1 MAAEKKRLQYVD
13 MIKGIAI
20 LWIVCYHLIAP
31 NGPKNLI
38 INHLMDA
45 MLVSFFFFSGYFYRP
60 GKRSIGES
68 IWNRTKSLMAPFFK
82 YSLLFWAVG
91 SVYLVATQEETIKE
105 AFLCLRNFFA
115 GCIWNRVIQDWF
127 GWEYYSLGKRDF
139 FLADFWF
146 LIALLFASILFF
158 LIADLALKSKAGSI
172 ITAATLFA
180 VTGICLHF
188 GVVLPYNLQLIP
200 YWTAF
205 LLLGAFFGQN
215 RLLELES
222 LSRGARWGAGICLLA
237 AGIVVSIVKEPS
249 PNQFRGSFGE
259 NEVMS
264 MLLCI
269 VTAILIIWGAGIVCV
284 LIETAGVRVKE
295 LAWLGSHSLL
305 IYLYHMFFAWII
317 CAITG
322 FSVRYEDPSP
332 AGVIAKSLI
341 LTLMCLGLGILI
353 NILSDFLA
361 SKFKSEKSA

>member
-1 MAAEKKRLQYVD
+1 MAEEKKRLQYVD
-13 MIKGIAI
+13 VIKGIGI
-20 LWIVCYHLIAP
+20 LFVVFLHLIAP
-31 NGPKNLI
+31 CAFKNTVL
-38 INHLMDA
+38 NHLTEIFVVA
-45 MLVSFFFFSGYFYRP
+45 FFFFSGYFYRP
-60 GKRSIGES
+60 GKRSLGEN
-68 IWNRTKSLMAPFFK
+68 IKNRAKSLMFPFFRF
-82 YSLLFWAVG
+82 SLFFWLVG
-91 SVYLVATQEETIKE
+91 SIYLVATKAEPLVE

-127 GWEYYSLGKRDF
+127 GWEYYSLGKRYF
-139 FLADFWF
+139 YLADFWF
-146 LIALLFASILFF
+146 LLALLFASILFF

-172 ITAATLFA
+172 ITAAALFA

-237 AGIVVSIVKEPS
+237 AGITVGIIKEPS

-269 VTAILIIWGAGIVCV
+269 VTAILIIWGAGLVCV
-284 LIETAGVRVKE
+284 LVETAGVRVKE

-305 IYLYHMFFAWII
+305 
-317 CAITG
+317 
-322 FSVRYEDPSP
+322 
-332 AGVIAKSLI
+332 AKSLI